1 MKAEPLKIKMI
12 IDTNRHGIRREYPAA
27 GYKASKALKKKT
39 KKNVSHET
47 K

>member
-12 IDTNRHGIRREYPAA
+12 IDTNKHGIRREYPAS
-27 GYKASKALKKKT
+27 GYKAAKALKKKA
-39 KKNVSHET
+39 KKHES